1 MADSNVIVG
10 LDIGTT
16 KILCLVAEVRA
27 PGDVEIIGVSSYP
40 SKGLQRGIVLNI
52 DSTVD
57 SIRQAIEDAEKMA
70 GTEIT
75 SVIVGIAGGHI
86 RSLNGHGMIA
96 LRNREV
102 TKRDLDRV
110 IESATAGAQP
120 ADREVIHVM
129 PQEFIVDGE
138 RKIKDPV
145 GLYGVKLEAKIHMVT
160 AQVTQAKN
168 LVKCV
173 HNSGVDVQSLVL
185 EQIASSEAVLTPDER
200 DVGVVLLDCGGGTT
214 DIAVFSDGAIKYT
227 SNITIGGD
235 FLDNDISFGL
245 GASKQVAK
253 EIKERYGIASADLV
267 DGEDEIKID
276 KIAGTGR
283 KKISQLEKENNILKK
298 TMKKKSFPKRKPF
311 DKGGRSYG

>member
-1 MADSNVIVG
+1 MAESNVVVG

-16 KILCLVAEVRA
+16 KILCLVAEVSGQ
-27 PGDVEIIGVSSYP
+27 GDVEIIGVSSHP

-52 DSTVD
+52 ESTVQ
-57 SIRQAIEDAEKMA
+57 SIRQAIVDAEKMA

-86 RSLNGHGMIA
+86 RSLNGHGMIT

-102 TKRDLDRV
+102 TKKDLDRV

-160 AQVTQAKN
+160 AQVTQAQN
-168 LVKCV
+168 LV
-173 HNSGVDVQSLVL
+173 
-185 EQIASSEAVLTPDER
+185 ET
-200 DVGVVLLDCGGGTT
+200 
-214 DIAVFSDGAIKYT
+214 F
-227 SNITIGGD
+227 
-235 FLDNDISFGL
+235 
-245 GASKQVAK
+245 
-253 EIKERYGIASADLV
+253 
-267 DGEDEIKID
+267 
-276 KIAGTGR
+276 
-283 KKISQLEKENNILKK
+283 
-298 TMKKKSFPKRKPF
+298 
-311 DKGGRSYG
+311 